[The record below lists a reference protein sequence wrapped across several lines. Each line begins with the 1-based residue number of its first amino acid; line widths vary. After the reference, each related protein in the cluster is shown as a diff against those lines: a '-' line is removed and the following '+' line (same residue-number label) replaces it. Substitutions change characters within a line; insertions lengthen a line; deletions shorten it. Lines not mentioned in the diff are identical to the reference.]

1 MSPDGSLCFGRCQG
15 SCLRDGGVGG
25 DGWQVYQQLASLAVF
40 LSEPATLIEREP
52 EYLFNAVWAFAQE
65 FDRAYLHIIKCA
77 GQADP

>member
-1 MSPDGSLCFGRCQG
+1 M
-15 SCLRDGGVGG
+15 
-25 DGWQVYQQLASLAVF
+25 YQQLASLAVF